1 MGVSLRPAP
10 VLSWRRRGAKAG
22 QEMLRSRALGASDNL
37 SKEVWAKTI
46 TEASRGSLS
55 GPMEPE
61 DLEAPDY
68 TEPIGKAKGHR
79 RHVRQLD
86 QRTTALL
93 LRKGSLFTQQMSWP
107 QQWLRLCKVSQESGL
122 GHRGL

>member
-1 MGVSLRPAP
+1 
-10 VLSWRRRGAKAG
+10 
-22 QEMLRSRALGASDNL
+22 MLRSRALGASDNL

-68 TEPIGKAKGHR
+68 TEPIGKAKGIDDMSAS
-79 RHVRQLD
+79 LIN
-86 QRTTALL
+86 ALQH
-93 LRKGSLFTQQMSWP
+93 F
-107 QQWLRLCKVSQESGL
+107 C
-122 GHRGL
+122 